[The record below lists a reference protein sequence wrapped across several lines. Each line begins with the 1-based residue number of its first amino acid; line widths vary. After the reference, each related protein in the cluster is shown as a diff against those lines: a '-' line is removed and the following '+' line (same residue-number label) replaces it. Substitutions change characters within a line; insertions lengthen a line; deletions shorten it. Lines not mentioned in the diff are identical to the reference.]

1 MEKALSQLEHISPI
15 SNGLLICLNRYSFII
30 YMASPG
36 GTLTGLVDLLLDE
49 LALLDP
55 FADVLTGLLG
65 VGNLVDE

>member
-1 MEKALSQLEHISPI
+1 
-15 SNGLLICLNRYSFII
+15 
-30 YMASPG
+30 MASPG
-36 GTLTGLVDLLLDE
+36 GTLTCLVDLLLDE